1 MNKQCVN
8 IHYRNSRQIT
18 VMERMNVHHGDLAS
32 QISWVV
38 KYSPRE
44 REYVCTKCPSVG
56 LCRYV
61 NRYQNLAKTGINI

>member
-1 MNKQCVN
+1 
-8 IHYRNSRQIT
+8 
-18 VMERMNVHHGDLAS
+18 MERMNVHHGDLAS

-61 NRYQNLAKTGINI
+61 NRYGEKE